1 MRKSEE
7 HWGYGN
13 MSKINRIRI
22 MNLNY
27 NGNTIRV
34 DDETFDLAGKNT
46 LLSLRNGGG
55 KSVLVQMVIS
65 LFVNKSYRDFPDR
78 PFRNYFTT
86 NRPTLILTEWKLDQE
101 QGYFLAGMMVRK
113 CQNLEENNNEELE
126 MLTFTGSYKD
136 FACTYSLENF
146 PVIEEDGDARILKG
160 FGACKKVFEELKKE
174 RATDFNYYDMSSAY
188 FRKGYFSKL
197 REYQIDHKEWETIIK
212 KVNLK
217 ESGLSELFANA
228 KDEKGLIEN
237 WFLDAIEKKINQ
249 EQNRIEEFR
258 DIAYKYICQF
268 RENQTKIERK
278 DKIEKYFEDAGAI
291 KEKVAQYEHSHEEL
305 ETQKEKIAVF
315 IQEVYKQLGILSKE
329 IDQTQEDI
337 SDLEKK
343 LLRIQHEKV
352 SYQMYGLEDK
362 KRDKVADR
370 LESEALITSCH
381 EKVEQ
386 VQRELCKIDC
396 AKLYQEA
403 ENFRRE
409 KESLQE
415 QLQVLQREQKDNQQE
430 IEKLGKSLFDFYNT
444 TLEKETLEL
453 GDLEKALEENHINRQ
468 RKQGI
473 LAEVN
478 SEIADLL
485 RKSGTVEKAVQTFD
499 EKETKFQQKYH
510 AGFGRNILG
519 KYEDG
524 TLELWKKKYEDENTA
539 IQVHLVKLAEKEK
552 KLTDKQEQINRE
564 EKQCNLEEQK
574 TKMVLE
580 QKQEICNRW
589 KEEQSTRRVMMQ
601 YVDAPE
607 EEFDQKAAL
616 LERFERKIKELE
628 LLREEYGYNLKK
640 LEKEYAN
647 IRQGKVVQLPE
658 NILGYFSEENISV
671 IYGME
676 WLKKNGRMLNQNK
689 KLVEKNPLL
698 PFCIILEKQDIEKLA
713 DAPEEL
719 VTGFPIPILEK
730 EQLEETVSDKSNNI
744 ITLQGMRFFVMFNKQ
759 LLDEKEL
766 ERILEQKKQ
775 EINVYK
781 DKIQRKESEIRDYR
795 NYQNI
800 VEQQS
805 FTQFAIDQ
813 MAEEIEGLE
822 NLAEQWKEKNIWC
835 MQQRKETTNAQK
847 ENKKEMSDVKE
858 KKIFIENR
866 QEAFEEF
873 CRDYRQ
879 YEMDLQEQSRIQKKI
894 VEKEKKKGTA
904 EKEIE
909 ELQHFCSHLKETK
922 SKKETEQRDTKE
934 QLSRFQGY
942 ESVENSLEEQID
954 VMVMEAR
961 FKALTA
967 KVIEKVEELE
977 KRLQRENGLFLN
989 KQAELRKRN
998 QYDFLEE
1005 EYVGMVYSDAMQD
1018 GLVEEEKQARKNEN
1032 QALEKNNTLSVEIAR
1047 LDSDLEN
1054 IKKELLTLVGRKEWV
1069 PREEI
1074 VELEFDARWKLSKY
1088 EKDKKVKILQKIE
1101 EKKSA
1106 FENAQSVMAEYVDF
1120 QANQKEQIYQLS
1132 LSDMSKEELNTYH
1145 GKLRIDLKK
1154 YEKNTVELQRKTEAV
1169 IRKIYEKAEYQEEFF
1184 QKGYDNLMS
1193 LTEQVDNLK
1202 KQLYLLLDSY
1212 DSMLQKL
1219 KVDLELVEK
1228 ERTNLEEFFLE
1239 YVQDINE
1246 NMEQI
1251 DRNSTISI
1259 RGKSLKMLKIKVP
1272 DWEEHK
1278 TVYQLRLR
1286 DYVEQFLKWGI
1297 EAIETEKNV
1306 EELLGKLITTKKLY
1320 DEVVGMGNVAI
1331 RMYKIEAE
1339 REVAISWAEVS
1350 ANSGGEGFLSAFV
1363 ILSCLLS
1370 YMRRDDTDLFAMGEE
1385 GKVLIMDNPFAQTN
1399 AVHLLKP
1406 LMEMAEK
1413 TNTQLICL
1421 SGLGGDS
1428 IYNRFD
1434 NIYVLNLVQSSM
1446 RNHMQY
1452 MSADHLK
1459 GEDIKTMMPSE
1470 FKMEQIEL
1478 EDFLF

>member
-1 MRKSEE
+1 
-7 HWGYGN
+7 

-34 DDETFDLAGKNT
+34 DDETFDLSGKNT

-146 PVIEEDGDARILKG
+146 PVVEQEGDARILKG
-160 FGACKKVFEELKKE
+160 FGACKKVFEDLKKE

-249 EQNRIEEFR
+249 EQDRIEEFR
-258 DIAYKYICQF
+258 NIAYKYICQF

-278 DKIEKYFEDAGAI
+278 GKIEKYFEDAEAM
-291 KEKVAQYEHSHEEL
+291 KEKVAQYEHSHNEL
-305 ETQKEKIAVF
+305 EEQKEKIAVF
-315 IQEVYKQLGILSKE
+315 IQEVYKQMGILSKE
-329 IDQTQEDI
+329 IDQKQEDI

-343 LLRIQHEKV
+343 LLRIQHEKI
-352 SYQMYGLEDK
+352 SYKMYGLEDK

-381 EKVEQ
+381 EKVERIQ
-386 VQRELCKIDC
+386 KELCKIEC
-396 AKLYQEA
+396 AKLYEEA
-403 ENFRRE
+403 EEFRRE
-409 KESLQE
+409 KETVQE
-415 QLQVLQREQKDNQQE
+415 QLQVLRREEKDNQQE
-430 IEKLGKSLFDFYNT
+430 VEQLGRLLYTYYHNMLENGNLELAK
-444 TLEKETLEL
+444 LEKT
-453 GDLEKALEENHINRQ
+453 LEENHASQQKKREV
-468 RKQGI
+468 
-473 LAEVN
+473 LTEVN
-478 SEIADLL
+478 SEIVDLVK
-485 RKSGTVEKAVQTFD
+485 KSGTLEKAMQTFD
-499 EKETKFQQKYH
+499 EEETKFQQKYH
-510 AGFGRNILG
+510 ANFARNIMG

-524 TLELWKKKYEDENTA
+524 TLELWKKKYEDEKVS
-539 IQVHLVKLAEKEK
+539 IQVQLTKLAEKEK
-552 KLTDKQEQINRE
+552 KITDELDGLNRE
-564 EKQCNLEEQK
+564 EKQCGIEEQK
-574 TKMVLE
+574 VKMNLE
-580 QKQEICNRW
+580 QKQELWDCWN
-589 KEEQSTRRVMMQ
+589 EEQNTRRVMMQ

-607 EEFDQKAAL
+607 EEFDQKTAL
-616 LERFERKIKELE
+616 LNRFDRKIKELE
-628 LLREEYGYNLKK
+628 LLKEEYGYHLKK
-640 LEKEYAN
+640 LEKEYSN
-647 IRQGKVVQLPE
+647 MKQGKVMQIPE
-658 NILGYFSEENISV
+658 NILEYFTEEGISI

-676 WLKKNGRMLNQNK
+676 WLKKNGRTVTQNK

-698 PFCIILEKQDIEKLA
+698 PFCIILEKQEIEKLTN
-713 DAPEEL
+713 APEEL

-730 EQLEETVSDKSNNI
+730 EQLEDKVADKSSHI
-744 ITLQGMRFFVMFNKQ
+744 LTLQGMKFFVMFNKQ

-775 EINVYK
+775 EIRIYK
-781 DKIQRKESEIRDYR
+781 DKIQRKEDEIGEYR
-795 NYQNI
+795 NYRNI

-805 FTQFAIDQ
+805 FTQDSISRLS
-813 MAEEIEGLE
+813 EEIEELKGLV
-822 NLAEQWKEKNIWC
+822 EQWKEKSVQC
-835 MQQRKETTNAQK
+835 MQNRKKLKDTQE
-847 ENKKEMSDVKE
+847 ENKKEISDTKT
-858 KKIFIENR
+858 KKMFIENR

-873 CRDYRQ
+873 CSAYKQ
-879 YEMDLQEQSRIQKKI
+879 YELDLQEQSRIWKKMK
-894 VEKEKKKGTA
+894 EAEKKKETT
-904 EKEIE
+904 EKEIG
-909 ELQHFCSHLKETK
+909 ELEHACTYLKETK
-922 SKKETEQRDTKE
+922 SKKETAQRDTKE
-934 QLSRFQGY
+934 QLSLFQSY
-942 ESVENSLEEQID
+942 ENAEKNLEEQVD
-954 VMVMEAR
+954 VMVLEAR

-967 KVIEKVEELE
+967 NVREKLETLE
-977 KRLQRENGLFLN
+977 KRLQRENRLFMK
-989 KQAELRKRN
+989 KQDELCKRN
-998 QYDFLEE
+998 EYNFPEE
-1005 EYVGMVYSDAMQD
+1005 EYVGMTFSDTLHE
-1018 GLVEEEKQARKNEN
+1018 GLVAEVKQARKNEN
-1032 QALEKNNTLSVEIAR
+1032 DAMEKNNTLNVEIAR
-1047 LDSDLEN
+1047 LEADLEN
-1054 IKKELLTLVGRKEWV
+1054 IKKEVLALVGQEQWIS
-1069 PREEI
+1069 REEI
-1074 VELEFDARWKLSKY
+1074 VELDFDARWKLTKY
-1088 EKDKKVKILQKIE
+1088 EKDKKVVNLQKLE
-1101 EKKSA
+1101 ERKSA

-1120 QANQKEQIYQLS
+1120 RITQKEQVHQLT
-1132 LSDMSKEELNTYH
+1132 LEDITKDELNTYH
-1145 GKLRIDLKK
+1145 GNLRRDLKK
-1154 YEKNTVELQRKTEAV
+1154 CERNMTELQRKTEAI
-1169 IRKIYEKAEYQEEFF
+1169 IRKVYEKTEYQEEFF

-1193 LTEQVDNLK
+1193 LTDQVDNLK

-1219 KVDLELVEK
+1219 RVDLELVEK
-1228 ERTNLEEFFLE
+1228 ERANLEEFFLE

-1251 DRNSTISI
+1251 DRNSTITI

-1278 TVYQLRLR
+1278 SVYQLHLR
-1286 DYVEQFLKWGI
+1286 DYVDQFLKWGM
-1297 EAIETEKNV
+1297 EAIEAEKNV

-1452 MSADHLK
+1452 MSANHLK
-1459 GEDIKTMMPSE
+1459 GEDIKTMIPSE
-1470 FKMEQIEL
+1470 FKMEQIGL

>member
-1 MRKSEE
+1 
-7 HWGYGN
+7 

-126 MLTFTGSYKD
+126 MLTFTGSYKE
-136 FACTYSLENF
+136 FACTYSLDNF
-146 PVIEEDGDARILKG
+146 PVIEKEGDVRVLKG

-249 EQNRIEEFR
+249 EQDRIEEFR
-258 DIAYKYICQF
+258 NIAYKYICQF

-278 DKIEKYFEDAGAI
+278 GKIEKYFEDAEVI
-291 KEKVAQYEHSHEEL
+291 KEKVAQYEESHEKL

-315 IQEVYKQLGILSKE
+315 IQEVYKQLGLLSKE
-329 IDQTQEDI
+329 IDQKQKDI

-343 LLRIQHEKV
+343 LLRIQHEKI
-352 SYQMYGLEDK
+352 SYQMYRLEDE

-386 VQRELCKIDC
+386 VQKELCKIDC
-396 AKLYQEA
+396 AKLYE
-403 ENFRRE
+403 ETEDFRRE

-430 IEKLGKSLFDFYNT
+430 IEKLGKSLYDYYNNM
-444 TLEKETLEL
+444 LEKEILEL
-453 GDLEKALEENHINRQ
+453 RELEEELQENLINRQ
-468 RKQGI
+468 RKQEF

-478 SEIADLL
+478 SEIAELL
-485 RKSGTVEKAVQTFD
+485 KKSGTVEKAVQTFD

-510 AGFGRNILG
+510 ANFGRNIIG

-524 TLELWKKKYEDENTA
+524 TLELWKKKYEDENRA
-539 IQVHLVKLAEKEK
+539 IQVHLTKLAEKEK
-552 KLTDKQEQINRE
+552 KLADEYDQINRE
-564 EKQCNLEEQK
+564 EKQCSIEEEK
-574 TKMVLE
+574 AKMTLGE
-580 QKQEICNRW
+580 KQGIWNRW
-589 KEEQSTRRVMMQ
+589 KEEQNTRKIMMQ

-607 EEFDQKAAL
+607 EEFDQKTVL
-616 LERFERKIKELE
+616 LDRFDRKIRELE
-628 LLREEYGYNLKK
+628 LLKEEYGYNLKK

-647 IRQGKVVQLPE
+647 IRQGKVMQIPE
-658 NILGYFSEENISV
+658 NILKYFEEENISV

-676 WLKKNGRMLNQNK
+676 WLKKNGRTVVQNK

-698 PFCIILEKQDIEKLA
+698 PFCIILEKQEIEKLA

-730 EQLEETVSDKSNNI
+730 GQLEETVEDKSSNI
-744 ITLQGMRFFVMFNKQ
+744 LTLQGLKFFVMFNKQ

-766 ERILEQKKQ
+766 ERILDEKKQ
-775 EINVYK
+775 EISVYK
-781 DKIQRKESEIRDYR
+781 EKIQRKEGEIADYR

-813 MAEEIEGLE
+813 LSEEIEGLE
-822 NLAEQWKEKNIWC
+822 NLVGEWKEKNIWC
-835 MQQRKETTNAQK
+835 MQQKKKIKEDQK
-847 ENKKEMSDVKE
+847 ENKKEIDDAKE
-858 KKIFIENR
+858 QKILFENR
-866 QEAFEEF
+866 QEAFEEV
-873 CRDYRQ
+873 CKAYEQ
-879 YEMDLQEQSRIQKKI
+879 YETDLQEQSRIRKKTE
-894 VEKEKKKGTA
+894 EKEKKKEST

-909 ELQHFCSHLKETK
+909 ELQRSLSHLKEIK
-922 SKKETEQRDTKE
+922 QNKEAEQRNTKE
-934 QLSRFQGY
+934 ELSRFQGY
-942 ESVENSLEEQID
+942 ENVEKHLTEQMDATI
-954 VMVMEAR
+954 MEAR
-961 FKALTA
+961 FKALTS

-977 KRLQRENGLFLN
+977 KRLQRENGHFLK
-989 KQAELRKRN
+989 KQEELLKRN
-998 QYDFLEE
+998 YYNFPEE
-1005 EYVGMVYSDAMQD
+1005 EYVGLTYSDAMQE
-1018 GLVEEEKQARKNEN
+1018 GLMEEEKQARSREN
-1032 QALEKNNTLSVEIAR
+1032 KALEKNNFLNVQIAR

-1054 IKKELLTLVGRKEWV
+1054 IKKELLSLIGKEEWV
-1069 PREEI
+1069 SQEEI
-1074 VELEFDARWKLSKY
+1074 VELEFDTRWKLAKY
-1088 EKDKKVKILQKIE
+1088 EKDKKMVSLQKLE

-1106 FENAQSVMAEYVDF
+1106 FENAQSVMAEYADF
-1120 QANQKEQIYQLS
+1120 QRNQQEQTYQLS
-1132 LSDMSKEELNTYH
+1132 LGNMSREELNAYH
-1145 GKLRIDLKK
+1145 GNLRLDLKK
-1154 YEKNTVELQRKTEAV
+1154 YERNTIDLQRKTEAV
-1169 IRKIYEKAEYQEEFF
+1169 IRKVYEKTEYQEEFF

-1193 LTEQVDNLK
+1193 LTEQVVSLK

-1228 ERTNLEEFFLE
+1228 ERANLEEFFLE

-1278 TVYQLRLR
+1278 PVYQLHLR

-1452 MSADHLK
+1452 MSANHLK

-1470 FKMEQIEL
+1470 FKMEQLGL
-1478 EDFLF
+1478 EEFLF